1 MEVTELTESMLND
14 MSEHA
19 SSLSQ
24 ILDVIKWLKFDGC
37 YNTEHAISDLW
48 DVVIDSMLDLKK
60 HL

>member
-1 MEVTELTESMLND
+1 MLND
-14 MSEHA
+14 MSENA

-37 YNTEHAISDLW
+37 YNTGHAISDLW
-48 DVVIDSMLDLKK
+48 DVVTDSMLDFKK

>member
-1 MEVTELTESMLND
+1 MEVTELTESTLND

-24 ILDVIKWLKFDGC
+24 IIDIIKWLKFDGC
-37 YNTEHAISDLW
+37 YNTEHAINDLW
-48 DVVIDSMLDLKK
+48 NVITESMLDFKK